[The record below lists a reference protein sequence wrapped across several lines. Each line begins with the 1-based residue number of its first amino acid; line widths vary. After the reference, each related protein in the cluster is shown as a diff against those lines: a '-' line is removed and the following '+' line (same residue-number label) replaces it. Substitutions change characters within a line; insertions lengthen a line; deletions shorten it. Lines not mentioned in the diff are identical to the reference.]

1 MANFFSRFWNTEDK
15 PEPKTE
21 IRSEAEKP
29 AEERAISSLPFS
41 NWATESTSGI
51 HISTRN
57 ALSIPTVLS
66 AVGTVAD
73 TISTLPLPVFK
84 NSSEGGEK
92 DYNHPLYNL
101 LNSSPNEVQTA
112 KAFRHAMIVDL
123 LIHGETFCEIER
135 NNAGGVLGI
144 WRIEPSLMRVQWSQD
159 GRFLR
164 YWANNVE
171 IDAANIIHVLGFSE
185 NGIRGASPFVLCKDS
200 LGLTIALEQFGSGFF
215 KNGAR
220 PGGILQMPPG
230 LSVEDRED
238 AKKSWNQAHSGTQ
251 NVARTACLPNGFSYQ
266 PTNLAPEEGQFNESR
281 IYQMRECQRITRTPP
296 NLTFDYERQTW
307 GNLQYARADYVQ
319 NQIRP
324 LVVAIEQ
331 EFNRKLLTKE
341 EQKNYYIEHVV
352 EGLLRGSFSEQ
363 VSALQQA
370 ISCGLYTVNEAR
382 AIMNLPPLP
391 ETPIQLQQA
400 PPAVDVQSQQEQ
412 TPAGAPT
419 PQQIEQP
426 YTQQGSTVNAN

>member
-1 MANFFSRFWNTEDK
+1 MANFFSRFWNTENK

-29 AEERAISSLPFS
+29 AEERAITSLPFS

-66 AVGTVAD
+66 GVGTVAD
-73 TISTLPLPVFK
+73 TISTLELPVFK
-84 NSSEGGEK
+84 NSDNGGVK
-92 DYNHPLYNL
+92 DYEHPLYNL

-123 LIHGETFCEIER
+123 LVHGETFCEIER
-135 NNAGGVLGI
+135 NNAGGVLAI
-144 WRIEPSLMRVQWSQD
+144 WRIEPSVMRVQWSQD

-164 YWANNVE
+164 FWANNVE

-200 LGLTIALEQFGSGFF
+200 LGLTLALEQFGSGFF

-230 LSVEDRED
+230 LSVEDREQ
-238 AKKSWNQAHSGTQ
+238 AKQSWNSTHSGTN
-251 NVARTACLPNGFSYQ
+251 NVAKTAVLPNGFTYQ
-266 PTNLAPEEGQFNESR
+266 ATNLAPEEGQYNESR
-281 IYQMRECQRITRTPP
+281 IYQMRECQRIIRTPP
-296 NLTFDYERQTW
+296 DKVFDYERQTW
-307 GNLQYARADYVQ
+307 GNLQYARADFVQ

-341 EQKNYYIEHVV
+341 EQKTWYIEHVV
-352 EGLLRGSFSEQ
+352 ESLLRGSFSEQ
-363 VSALQQA
+363 VAALQQA
-370 ISCGLYTVNEAR
+370 IACGLYTVNEAR
-382 AIMNLPPLP
+382 ATMGLP
-391 ETPIQLQQA
+391 EVDDSKQLQTQA
-400 PPAVDVQSQQEQ
+400 PPVQDVQNLQEQ